1 MMWIHVA
8 ALRYR
13 VNQNLP
19 LVMNKVCFRIF
30 ICVYIAYPIFGHPSL
45 IWSILARI
53 VSVTGT
59 VFSRVPKT
67 TKSTDSKPAEE
78 TKTVAFTYQSTP
90 SAALVSDLKGI
101 VVNFLLAFCLTEN
114 CWDAVILPQ
123 FGCEKD
129 FANCWKNE
137 HKAHLNFTVVK
148 IGTCTNKDFSIPTS
162 CQSMGDFFP
171 LLSSPI
177 KMSNIVYSGK
187 LRHGLKG

>member
-1 MMWIHVA
+1 MYIIIIIIIMWIHVA

-19 LVMNKVCFRIF
+19 LVINKVCFRIF
-30 ICVYIAYPIFGHPSL
+30 ICVYIAYSMFGHPSL

-67 TKSTDSKPAEE
+67 TMSTDSKAVEE

-101 VVNFLLAFCLTEN
+101 VVNFFTSFLSHWKLL
-114 CWDAVILPQ
+114 
-123 FGCEKD
+123 GC
-129 FANCWKNE
+129 C
-137 HKAHLNFTVVK
+137 HT
-148 IGTCTNKDFSIPTS
+148 
-162 CQSMGDFFP
+162 
-171 LLSSPI
+171 SPI
-177 KMSNIVYSGK
+177 RMWEGFRKLLEKTNIK
-187 LRHGLKG
+187 LISISQLWK

>member
-19 LVMNKVCFRIF
+19 LAINKVCFRIF
-30 ICVYIAYPIFGHPSL
+30 ICVYIAYTMFGHPSL

-67 TKSTDSKPAEE
+67 TMSTDSKAVEE

-101 VVNFLLAFCLTEN
+101 VVNFFTSFLSHWKLL
-114 CWDAVILPQ
+114 
-123 FGCEKD
+123 GCCHTSPIRMWEGFRKLL
-129 FANCWKNE
+129 K
-137 HKAHLNFTVVK
+137 K
-148 IGTCTNKDFSIPTS
+148 TN
-162 CQSMGDFFP
+162 
-171 LLSSPI
+171 SSPI
-177 KMSNIVYSGK
+177 KMSNIVY
-187 LRHGLKG
+187 